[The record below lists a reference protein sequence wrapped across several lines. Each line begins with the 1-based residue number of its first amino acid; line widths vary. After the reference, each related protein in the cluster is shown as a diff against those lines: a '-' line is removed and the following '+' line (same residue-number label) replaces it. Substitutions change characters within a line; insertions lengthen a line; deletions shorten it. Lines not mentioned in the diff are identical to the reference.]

1 MLAQHRCANECFH
14 LHLRPRRAAPSLPS
28 PQDELS
34 STLPDPKPAKPHYD
48 ADGEIDAP
56 KPAKPVYD
64 VYGFPVNVKTDA
76 EIDAPKP
83 DKPVYDVYGFPVKP
97 AKADIQIDAPKPA
110 KPVKPDARAV
120 ASTRRPSAHPSAPP
134 AEGAERQQREQT
146 GC

>member
-64 VYGFPVNVKTDA
+64 VYGFPV
-76 EIDAPKP
+76 
-83 DKPVYDVYGFPVKP
+83 KP
-97 AKADIQIDAPKPA
+97 AKADVQIDAPKPA